1 MTANDQKQQGASE
14 QTVPGH
20 DRSEDQRRA
29 SNRHEPKDAIIRQ
42 WVMLQLIPRE
52 PGGITVQ
59 QLRDKLSQV
68 DPLYD
73 VHKRTVERNLMQL
86 MSIFP
91 SLDHR
96 EQAGGNLWFWEKDT
110 VVDIPKLDAKTALM
124 FRLAETFLTPM
135 FPRVTLDEL
144 RPHFKQAAKALKD
157 MGEPGYVRWPD
168 KVRIIQNTIQ
178 LQHPD
183 IRPEVLEVVYAALF
197 EDRRFKTR
205 YRVRSG
211 ERRDFEVS
219 ARGLVFRDGIV
230 YTVCTLS
237 DYTDL
242 KQLPLHRMETAELTH
257 TPITPLP
264 EFNLDR
270 YGREYFDYP
279 LRALRANH
287 ENRDQIPETLKL
299 EILLDEIPAVHL
311 LESPLSKDQR
321 EERTAEGQVRITATV
336 ANTERLRWWLLSYGD
351 RIEVIGPPKLR
362 NEIGQMILRMSD
374 RYQTNRTG
382 CGS

>member
-14 QTVPGH
+14 QTAPGH
-20 DRSEDQRRA
+20 DRSEDQRRG
-29 SNRHEPKDAIIRQ
+29 SNRHEPKDAILRQ

-52 PGGITVQ
+52 PGGITTQ
-59 QLRDKLSQV
+59 QLRKQLAEA

-73 VHKRTVERNLMQL
+73 VHKRTIERNLMQL

-91 SLDHR
+91 SLDYR
-96 EQAGGNLWFWEKDT
+96 EQAGGNQWFWEKDT

-157 MGEPGYVRWPD
+157 MGEPGYARWPD

-237 DYTDL
+237 NYTDL
-242 KQLPLHRMETAELTH
+242 KQLPLHRMETATLTEM
-257 TPITPLP
+257 PITPLP
-264 EFNLDR
+264 GFDLDR
-270 YGREYFDYP
+270 YVREYFDYP
-279 LRALRANH
+279 LRALQANQAH
-287 ENRDQIPETLKL
+287 RDDIPESLAL
-299 EILLDEIPAVHL
+299 EIILDEVTAVHL
-311 LESPLSKDQR
+311 LESPLGTDQHHETLHDQR
-321 EERTAEGQVRITATV
+321 VRIRVTV

-351 RIEVIGPPKLR
+351 RIEVIGPQSLR
-362 NEIGQMILRMSD
+362 AEIGGMANRMSN
-374 RYQTNRTG
+374 RYAEY
-382 CGS
+382 